1 MIKNVEFL
9 LEGGRTGVLLIHG
22 LTGTPT
28 EMRVLGLGLH
38 RAGMTVLGMQLA
50 GHCGDREDLVA
61 TGWRDWYASVE
72 AAAERLR
79 ERTDRIVVAG
89 LSMGALLA
97 LKLAAEQGDR
107 VAGVGVLG
115 PMFYYDGWSIPR
127 YARHLNFLLQVCRR
141 LRLFQDRDF
150 DEQPP
155 FGLKDPLLRERVVAA
170 MQSGDSTRAG
180 LASNPWPSLAEM
192 LALSREVRRDLP
204 RVMSPCLVLHAA
216 DDDVAHVRN
225 AELVVRRVSGS
236 VQLTLMHNSYHM
248 ITIDQ
253 ERSLVVKHLQ
263 AFIQEL
269 APRDVEDDLPAQ
281 RAAWS

>member
-1 MIKNVEFL
+1 MIKNAEFL
-9 LEGGRTGVLLIHG
+9 LESGRTGVLLIHG

-79 ERTDRIVVAG
+79 QRVDRVFVAG

-107 VAGVGVLG
+107 IAGVGVFG
-115 PMFYYDGWSIPR
+115 PTFHYDGWSIPR
-127 YARHLNFLLQVCRR
+127 YARYLNFLLPVC
-141 LRLFQDRDF
+141 LRLGFCQNRDF
-150 DEQPP
+150 DEHPP
-155 FGLKDPLLRERVVAA
+155 FGLKDPLLRAQVAAA

-180 LASNPWPSLAEM
+180 LASNPLPSLGEM
-192 LALSREVRRDLP
+192 MALSREVRRDLH
-204 RVMSPCLVLHAA
+204 RVISPCLVLHAA
-216 DDDVAHVRN
+216 EDDVAHVRN
-225 AELVVRRVSGS
+225 AELVVSRVGGPTRM
-236 VQLTLMHNSYHM
+236 VLLHNSYHM

-253 ERSLVVKHLQ
+253 ERSLVINHFQ
-263 AFIQEL
+263 TFIEELVPQE
-269 APRDVEDDLPAQ
+269 VETGLSAE
-281 RAAWS
+281 RVA